1 MVNIRQINDSFGDS
15 VSSEYLA
22 KKFETICEEFDDHLT
37 AINENTLEIKDNH
50 ERIMLLDQKIDKLSS
65 RLEETHFLLS
75 EVLKKRNKF
84 GNIKLSDE
92 EQKVFLGIYTEDKKI
107 SYTIL
112 SKKLGLN
119 RSTVRLAV
127 NSIKQK
133 EIPIF
138 IQKEGTET
146 YAIMDSKF
154 RELQATEQLI
164 KLDEK
169 NVKNLFVRDLRYFF

>member
-1 MVNIRQINDSFGDS
+1 MIRQAEFMYNDSLNIENLKKSFDS
-15 VSSEYLA
+15 
-22 KKFETICEEFDDHLT
+22 ICEEFDDHLN
-37 AINENTLEIKDNH
+37 AINENTLEIKDNQ
-50 ERIMLLDQKIDKLSS
+50 ERIFMLDQKIDKLASK
-65 RLEETHFLLS
+65 LENTYMMVSELLRH
-75 EVLKKRNKF
+75 RNRF
-84 GNIKLSDE
+84 SGIKLNDE
-92 EQKVFLGIYTEDKKI
+92 EQKVFLGIYSENSKI
-107 SYTIL
+107 SFTIL

-146 YAIMDSKF
+146 YAVMDSKF

-164 KLDEK
+164 KIDEK
-169 NVKNLFVRDLRYFF
+169 NRKNLFVRDLRYFF